1 VNFKQNSLFKRNT
14 ELEEEQEVMKGGVLA
29 VWGSPSSGKTTVS
42 VKLADY
48 LARKKKN
55 VLLIFAD
62 MTTPPLPCICAAGD
76 LEGEKSLGSILA
88 ATHVTENLI
97 KKNCMF
103 YRKNDYLSMVGMLK
117 GENVFTYPPYDQT
130 QAVELIEQARE
141 VAPFV
146 IIDCGSTIASDVLS
160 AVALMEA
167 DTVLRLVNCDLKSIS
182 YLSSQL
188 PLLRDNKWDAIEK
201 DNNTVKKHTEKIRQ
215 ILSFMPY
222 AEILFISAKS
232 GQRLNK
238 IFEMIDVVI
247 ENNSMR
253 VATGVLNEIVTEAV
267 AMQQPPTDKGKR
279 LKIYYMTQASVKP
292 PTFVCFV
299 NSSDLFHLSY
309 PRYLENR
316 IRDT

>member
-1 VNFKQNSLFKRNT
+1 MNFKQNSLFKRNT
-14 ELEEEQEVMKGGVLA
+14 ELEEEQEVMQGGVLA

-62 MTTPPLPCICAAGD
+62 MTAPPLPCICAAGD

-117 GENVFTYPPYDQT
+117 GENVFTYPPYDHT

-160 AVALMEA
+160 AVALMDA

-188 PLLRDNKWDAIEK
+188 PLLRDNKWDADKQLKVASNVKQQEASSHMEQVLGSVSFQIPHSREVETQYLEGDMLAELGLKESRAFRKEIEK
-201 DNNTVKKHTEKIRQ
+201 
-215 ILSFMPY
+215 
-222 AEILFISAKS
+222 ISKEV
-232 GQRLNK
+232 
-238 IFEMIDVVI
+238 F
-247 ENNSMR
+247 
-253 VATGVLNEIVTEAV
+253 GV
-267 AMQQPPTDKGKR
+267 
-279 LKIYYMTQASVKP
+279 
-292 PTFVCFV
+292 
-299 NSSDLFHLSY
+299 
-309 PRYLENR
+309 
-316 IRDT
+316 

>member
-1 VNFKQNSLFKRNT
+1 MNFKQNSLFTRNT
-14 ELEEEQEVMKGGVLA
+14 GFDEEQADVQGGVLA

-130 QAVELIEQARE
+130 QAAELIEQARE
-141 VAPFV
+141 VVPFV

-182 YLSSQL
+182 YMCDRLILDTCGYFINSCPNQEFCKEIHPFL
-188 PLLRDNKWDAIEK
+188 IPIQMGEK
-201 DNNTVKKHTEKIRQ
+201 DAGEV
-215 ILSFMPY
+215 LSVSRDVSEQYFREEDEAATM
-222 AEILFISAKS
+222 AEI
-232 GQRLNK
+232 G
-238 IFEMIDVVI
+238 M
-247 ENNSMR
+247 M
-253 VATGVLNEIVTEAV
+253 
-267 AMQQPPTDKGKR
+267 
-279 LKIYYMTQASVKP
+279 
-292 PTFVCFV
+292 
-299 NSSDLFHLSY
+299 
-309 PRYLENR
+309 
-316 IRDT
+316 